1 MATRGRVSFYTH
13 REFLLP
19 GVFVPSLR
27 QIGAGRDVLN
37 PEGAVCRANRVVTH
51 HMPVFVIVLL
61 LVNVSNLFGPPMGDG
76 KVGLGLSALVA
87 YFLFAGVTFWLDRK
101 RV

>member
-19 GVFVPSLR
+19 EVLVPSL
-27 QIGAGRDVLN
+27 QHLGAGRDVLN
-37 PEGAVCRANRVVTH
+37 PEGAACRANGVVTH

-61 LVNVSNLFGPPMGDG
+61 LVNLSNLFGPPMGDG
-76 KVGLGLSALVA
+76 KVCLVLSAPWWHIFFSLA
-87 YFLFAGVTFWLDRK
+87 
-101 RV
+101 